1 MMKNHSQFED
11 RSTSVSE
18 SHGHPSRRAFLKAS
32 GFALF
37 VSALEGCGRAPVQY
51 AKSPLD
57 QPEGTSPGKSDLYA
71 SVCGGCTAACG
82 ILVKNRDGRPI
93 KLEGN
98 PDHPLSRGGLCA
110 VGQASVLSLYDS
122 HRLKQPLAGGCDTD
136 WLTVDAG
143 ISARLA
149 EIRERG
155 GAIRFLTES
164 LVSPTRK
171 AAVEQFLSGFDD
183 GRHVSYDPLSC
194 SAILDSHEKTHGA
207 RVLPRYRFDR
217 AEVIV
222 SFDADFLGT
231 WISPVEYTAAY
242 RDGRVPSGESATMS
256 YHMQFESRMSLT
268 GANADCRQA
277 ILPGQIGVVV
287 SQLMR
292 RIAEKAGVSVGNP
305 PMTDAAIDAAELDGL
320 VERLWHSR
328 GKSLVVCGSQDVD
341 VQVVCNYLNELLDN
355 YGSTLDVVQPSLQR
369 QGNDAQLASLL
380 EELAEGKVDALFIA
394 GVNPAYDLPGRKR
407 LEDSLKRVSLLVSFS
422 THADETA
429 ELADYVCPEGHW
441 LEQWTDAEPVA
452 GTVSVGQPA
461 IRPLGNTRS
470 LLASLA
476 AWSGKT
482 RSDYDS
488 VQEFWK
494 EHVYTRKI
502 DGATIQ
508 AFWDKSVHDGFAAV
522 KPNALASSTSPEI
535 RSMPSIAAV
544 TRSEPDK
551 FTLVLYPK
559 IAILDGRHA
568 HNPWLQE
575 LPDPISKATW
585 DNYACVGP
593 ETARQLG
600 IRDGDLLRLE
610 IADGDPMPLELPAL
624 IQPGQHEASVAVALG
639 YGRKGTDRFVRI
651 GPQWIEGRETTGPN
665 GLVGTNA
672 APWLQLE
679 SGELRFERSGVSLT
693 RTGGRN
699 LLARTQKYQKITV
712 PENLQLP
719 GGERRPNVEET
730 TLLAY
735 RNEPDA
741 GRHGQHEY
749 EELWPTDHPYTG
761 HHWGMIIDLNKCTG
775 CSACVIACQAE
786 NNVPVVG
793 KDEVR
798 RSREMHWIRLDR
810 YYSEKRN
817 SVDVLFQPMMC
828 HHCDNA
834 PCETVCPVIATAHS
848 DEGLNQQVYNRCVG
862 TRYCANNCPYKVRR
876 FNWFNYAHPDE
887 RENLVLNPDVTVRTR
902 GVMEK
907 CSFCV
912 QRIQEAKLEAKRLGM
927 PLADG
932 QIRPACQQS
941 CPAGAIV
948 FGDLNDP
955 ESEASKASASPR
967 CYQVLSELN
976 VRPTVGYLRI
986 VRNREEGERTAHH
999 V

>member
-51 AKSPLD
+51 AKSLLD
-57 QPEGTSPGKSDLYA
+57 QPEGAAPGKSDFFYA
-71 SVCGGCTAACG
+71 SICGGCTAACG

-122 HRLKQPLAGGCDTD
+122 HRLKQPLAGGNEAD
-136 WLTVDAG
+136 WNRVDAE
-143 ISARLA
+143 ITARLA
-149 EIRERG
+149 EIRQRG
-155 GAIRFLTES
+155 GAVRFLTES

-171 AAVEQFLSGFDD
+171 AAVERFLSGFEG
-183 GRHVSYDPLSC
+183 GRLVSYDPLSC
-194 SAILDSHEKTHGA
+194 SAVLDAHQKTHGE
-207 RVLPRYRFDR
+207 RILPRYRFDR

-222 SFDADFLGT
+222 GFDADFLGT
-231 WISPVEYTAAY
+231 WISPVEYTVAY
-242 RDGRVPSGESATMS
+242 RDGRVPSDQSAAMS
-256 YHMQFESRMSLT
+256 YHVQFESRVSLT
-268 GANADCRQA
+268 GANADRRQA
-277 ILPGQIGVVV
+277 LPPDQIGAVL
-287 SQLMR
+287 SRLAR
-292 RIAEKAGVSVGNP
+292 RIAERAGVSVGHPTP
-305 PMTDAAIDAAELDGL
+305 PDSPGDATELDDL
-320 VERLWHSR
+320 AERLWHAR

-341 VQVVCNYLNELLDN
+341 AQVTCNHLNALLDN
-355 YGSTLDVVQPSLQR
+355 YGSTLDILQPSRQR
-369 QGNDAQLASLL
+369 QGNDAQLTAFLQ
-380 EELAEGKVDALFIA
+380 ELAEGKVDALFVA
-394 GVNPAYDLPGRKR
+394 AVNPVYDLPGGER
-407 LEDSLKRVSLLVSFS
+407 LRDSLKRVPLLVSFS

-452 GTVSVGQPA
+452 GKVSVGQPA

-470 LLASLA
+470 LLTSLA

-482 RSDYDS
+482 RSDYES

-494 EHVYTRKI
+494 EHVYPRKNH
-502 DGATIQ
+502 DGPFQ

-522 KPNALASSTSPEI
+522 QPNAVPAIAPPAITLL
-535 RSMPSIAAV
+535 PSKVAAFQ
-544 TRSEPDK
+544 PDR

-559 IAILDGRHA
+559 IALLDGRHA

-575 LPDPISKATW
+575 LPDPISKVTW
-585 DNYACVGP
+585 DNYVSVGP
-593 ETARQLG
+593 ETARRLG

-610 IADGDPMPLELPAL
+610 SSDGVPAPLELPAL
-624 IQPGQHEASVAVALG
+624 VQPGQHEACVAVALG
-639 YGRKGTDRFVRI
+639 YGRKGTDRFAGI
-651 GPQWIEGRETTGPN
+651 GPQWIEARWTTGTN
-665 GLVGTNA
+665 NLVGTNA
-672 APWLQLE
+672 APWLRLE
-679 SGELRFERSGVSLT
+679 SGELHYERPGVT
-693 RTGGRN
+693 VTKTGRKN
-699 LLARTQKYQKITV
+699 LLARTQQYQKITV
-712 PENLQLP
+712 PEDLQLP

-730 TLLAY
+730 TLGAY
-735 RNEPDA
+735 HEDPTS
-741 GRHGQHEY
+741 GRHVHHTY
-749 EELWPTDHPYTG
+749 EDLWPNDHPYTG
-761 HHWGMIIDLNKCTG
+761 HHWGLVVDLNKCTG

-798 RSREMHWIRLDR
+798 RNREMHWIRIDR
-810 YYSEKRN
+810 YYSEARE

-834 PCETVCPVIATAHS
+834 PCETVCPVLATAHS

-887 RENLVLNPDVTVRTR
+887 QENLVLNPDVTVRTR

-948 FGDLNDP
+948 FGDLNDA
-955 ESEASKASASPR
+955 ESEVSKASASPR

-986 VRNREEGERTAHH
+986 VRNREDGERTAHH